1 MQDLD
6 YLTFNVSVVSF
17 SWSNLSL
24 KLQKLQKLQKTD
36 PHYYPVDIFTCVTVV
51 NISLKVNLITDINN
65 WVSTVDTPTK
75 PFPLYKNIYEYA

>member
-1 MQDLD
+1 MYVCMQDLD
-6 YLTFNVSVVSF
+6 TFNVSVVSF

-24 KLQKLQKLQKTD
+24 KLQKLQKTD

-75 PFPLYKNIYEYA
+75 PFPLYKNIYECA